1 MEIIKIVL
9 FTLVGLFIFMVFKN
23 RRDDI
28 AIFIPIIV
36 GALIFIMLIPKIS
49 SILVFLENLAS
60 KAKIDN
66 LYIGTVLKI
75 IGIAYIASFCSE
87 LCKDSGANSLASKVE
102 FSGKILILILA
113 VPILMA
119 VLDSILRI
127 M

>member
-28 AIFIPIIV
+28 SIFIPIVV

-60 KAKIDN
+60 KAKVDN

-119 VLDSILRI
+119 VLDSILKI

>member
-9 FTLVGLFIFMVFKN
+9 FTLVGLFIFMIFKN

-28 AIFIPIIV
+28 SIFIPIVV

-60 KAKIDN
+60 KAKVDN

-119 VLDSILRI
+119 VLDSILKI